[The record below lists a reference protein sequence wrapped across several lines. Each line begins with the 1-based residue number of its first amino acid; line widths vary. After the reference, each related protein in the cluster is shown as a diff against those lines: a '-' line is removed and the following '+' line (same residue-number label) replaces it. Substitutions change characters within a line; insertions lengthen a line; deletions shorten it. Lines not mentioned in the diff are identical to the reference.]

1 VNDRSLPVQDRRIVA
16 TLNDEERHRH
26 VEAERAQVERE
37 LPLANSRTGLDYS

>member
-26 VEAERAQVERE
+26 VEAERE